1 MHDHDAVRSPLTR
14 PLAIAAGALA
24 VVTIAAMAILWPD
37 GRFPRAEDIASFGRL
52 YDARIESVQRGP
64 CPGVEDS
71 GPADCLIGEVRLL
84 EGPEANE
91 VVTIDVP
98 ETFGDARLSGGDRVV
113 VAHYTNPEA
122 VEAGVQYQLA
132 DRNRKP
138 ALLLLA
144 ALFAAA
150 VVALGRIKGL
160 AALAGLAASLSILIV
175 FVLPAILEGKPPL
188 PVAVVGAAAIAFVA
202 LYAAHGLSART
213 TVALLGTIASL
224 GLTALLGYAFSGFAR
239 LTGLI
244 TEEAPFL
251 QMAAGQIDF
260 EGIFL
265 AGLVI
270 GALGALDDMTVTQTS
285 VVWELR
291 AAGMRDAKS
300 LFGAAMRVGRDH
312 VSSTVNTLALA
323 YAGASTTLLLLFVMS
338 GERISQIGNGEI
350 VAAEIVRTLVGSIG
364 LVASVPITTAL
375 AVRLSATGE
384 VPTRDAPA

>member
-1 MHDHDAVRSPLTR
+1 MHDHGAVRSPLTR
-14 PLAIAAGALA
+14 PLAITAALLALA
-24 VVTIAAMAILWPD
+24 TITAMAILWPE
-37 GRFPRAEDIASFGRL
+37 GRFPRSEDISSFGRL
-52 YDARIESVQRGP
+52 YDARIESVEPGP
-64 CPGVEDS
+64 CPGIEDS
-71 GPADCLIGEVRLL
+71 GPEDCLLASVRLL
-84 EGPEANE
+84 EGPDANE

-98 ETFGDARLSGGDRVV
+98 ETFGDARLSSRDAVI

-122 VEAGVQYQLA
+122 IDAGVQYQLA

-144 ALFAAA
+144 ALFAVA
-150 VVALGRIKGL
+150 VVVLGRVKGL
-160 AALAGLAASLSILIV
+160 AALAGLGASLSILVV
-175 FVLPAILEGKPPL
+175 FVLPSILEGNPPL
-188 PVAVVGAAAIAFVA
+188 PVAVTGASAIAFVA

-224 GLTALLGYAFSGFAR
+224 ALTALLGYAFSGLTR

-251 QMAAGQIDF
+251 QMSAGMIDF

-285 VVWELR
+285 IVWELR
-291 AAGMRDAKS
+291 AAGMRDAS
-300 LFGAAMRVGRDH
+300 AVFGAGMRVGRDH

-375 AVRLSATGE
+375 AVRLSAPGE
-384 VPTRDAPA
+384 PAQKA